1 MAEQHEAEERGTEQQ
16 EPAKHTI
23 SKVRYELQRRVLVV
37 RRADQL
43 TPRMLRITLGG
54 DALEGFTSPAA
65 DDHVKLFAPTPE
77 GPQGRDYTVRYYDA
91 EAREL
96 TLDFA
101 LHDAGPATDWARQAS
116 PGHTIEIAGPRGSTL
131 IPTDFDWWLLV
142 GDETAL
148 PAIGR
153 RIEELPP
160 GTPVTSLVA
169 IAGLEDEQ
177 QFDTQATHRA
187 LWIHRPLDR
196 ADEPSPFLSVLDE
209 QVPAHGDGFIWI
221 AGETGVARAL
231 RRHVLEVLR
240 HPQPWTKVAGY
251 WMRGKADARQKFE

>member
-1 MAEQHEAEERGTEQQ
+1 MRVADEHELEQHEPE
-16 EPAKHTI
+16 KHKVV
-23 SKVRYELQRRVLVV
+23 KVRYELQRRTLAV
-37 RRADQL
+37 RRTSRL
-43 TPRMLRITLGG
+43 TPHMLRITLGG
-54 DALEGFTSPAA
+54 DALEGFTSPSA
-65 DDHVKLFAPTPE
+65 DDHVKLFAPGPSGPE
-77 GPQGRDYTVRYYDA
+77 GRDYTVRYHDA

-101 LHDAGPATDWARQAS
+101 LHDAGPATDWARQAV
-116 PGHTIEIAGPRGSTL
+116 PGQTIEIAGPRGSTL
-131 IPTDFDWWLLV
+131 LPTDFDWWLLI

-160 GTPVTSLVA
+160 GTSVTSLVA
-169 IAGLEDEQ
+169 VPSPEDEQ
-177 QFDTQATHRA
+177 PFDTRANHRA

-196 ADEPSPFLSVLDE
+196 ADDPSLFLSVLDE

-221 AGETGVARAL
+221 AGETGVARVL

-240 HPQPWTKVAGY
+240 HPLPWTKVAGY